1 MPALSNERTRK
12 LQTNSRRARGNTIDE
27 EVAKL
32 SFKERWKLLISEMY
46 TTATDRSMGF
56 DIWILVVVLV
66 LLALGL
72 IMMYSASYAYAQY
85 YQDGDSTYY
94 LRRQLLFA
102 VVGIIAMLVA
112 SLLPMWFI
120 KRVTWYVVG
129 ISVVLLIAV
138 LIVSDESQKRWIRIG
153 SFSFQPSEIGKLAII
168 IYLAQYMAK
177 NTWRIQTLKY
187 GLIRCAPVFLLIAGL
202 TVIETHLSCFVLMCL
217 IAITIMYI
225 GGTPKKWLLV
235 VLGTV
240 AALGLILIF
249 ATDYMKE
256 RIDVWNDPFNDGFG
270 GLGAGWQNI
279 QAHYA
284 LASGGLLGQG
294 IGNSR
299 QKYLY
304 IAEPQND
311 FIFAVIGEELG
322 FVGAVAIMIIFA
334 LFVWRGLSVSM
345 SNPDRFARLLGVGIT
360 AQIGW
365 QTLLNIG
372 VVTRFLPNTGISLPF
387 FSYGGT
393 ALVMLLFSV
402 GLLLAVS
409 RGASKKTI

>member
-1 MPALSNERTRK
+1 MPALSSERTRE
-12 LQTNSRRARGNTIDE
+12 LQRGSRRARGNSIDE

-32 SFKERWKLLISEMY
+32 SFKERCKLLVSEMY
-46 TTATDRSMGF
+46 VTATDKSMGF
-56 DIWILVVVLV
+56 DVWTLVVTLV

-94 LRRQLLFA
+94 LRRQLIFA
-102 VVGIIAMLVA
+102 VIGIIAMLGA

-129 ISVVLLIAV
+129 IAVVLLITV

-187 GLIRCAPVFLLIAGL
+187 GMIRCAPVFVIIAGL

-217 IAITIMYI
+217 IAVILMYV
-225 GGTPKKWLLV
+225 GGTPKKWLAV
-235 VLGTV
+235 VIGVV
-240 AALGLILIF
+240 AAGGAVLVLF
-249 ATDYMKE
+249 TDYMKE
-256 RIDVWNDPFNDGFG
+256 RFDVWNDPFNDGYG

-311 FIFAVIGEELG
+311 FVFAVIGEELG
-322 FVGAVAIMIIFA
+322 FVGAVAIMLIFA
-334 LFVWRGLSVSM
+334 IFVWRGLTVSM

-360 AQIGW
+360 AQIGC
-365 QTLLNIG
+365 QTLLNIA
-372 VVTRFLPNTGISLPF
+372 VVTRALPNTGISLPF

-409 RGASKKTI
+409 RSSAKKTI